1 MSVGR
6 NSFDEVHYPADA
18 WELLSPRLSEA
29 RRERML
35 RVASQR
41 TRHLRLVLQD
51 VFDPHNVGACLRSA
65 EAFGILCCDQV
76 NLYQKFGKISTVSR
90 GADQWLEVRRFTD
103 LELYIQGLQ
112 ERGFKVAAA
121 YPPGGDTMPLAELP
135 LDEPLAVVFG
145 NEREGLHKAW
155 QNRVD
160 YRFTIP
166 MYGMVESFN
175 ISVSAA
181 LTLHSLSE
189 RCRAELPAETF
200 LLDAAAQKRLLD
212 QWICRHS
219 QRPEDE
225 LARLRDQSSG

>member
-1 MSVGR
+1 MSVWR
-6 NSFDEVHYPADA
+6 NSFDEVHYPSDA
-18 WELLSPRLSEA
+18 WELLSPRLSPV
-29 RRERML
+29 RRERMQH
-35 RVASQR
+35 VASLR

-65 EAFGILCCDQV
+65 EAFGVLCCDQV

-103 LELYIQGLQ
+103 LDLYIQGL
-112 ERGFKVAAA
+112 RANGFKIAAA
-121 YPPGGDTMPLAELP
+121 YPPGGTTMPLEALP
-135 LDEPLAVVFG
+135 LDAPLAVVFG

-155 QNRVD
+155 QDQVD

-181 LTLHSLSE
+181 LTLHTLTE
-189 RCRAELPAETF
+189 RCRAELPAEKF
-200 LLDAAAQKRLLD
+200 LLDATAQKRLLD

-219 QRPEDE
+219 HNPDDE
-225 LARLRDQSSG
+225 LTRLRDQSSG

>member
-1 MSVGR
+1 MSVWR
-6 NSFDEVHYPADA
+6 NNFEEIHYPADA
-18 WELLSPRLSEA
+18 WELLSPRLSPT

-35 RVASQR
+35 HVASQR

-103 LELYIQGLQ
+103 FEFYTKGLKAK
-112 ERGFKVAAA
+112 GFKVAAA
-121 YPPGGDTMPLAELP
+121 YPAATAMPLSVLP

-145 NEREGLHKAW
+145 NEREGLHQAW
-155 QNRVD
+155 LEHVD

-175 ISVSAA
+175 VSVSVA
-181 LTLHSLSE
+181 LTLHSLSQ
-189 RCRAELPAETF
+189 RCRTELSQEKF

-219 QRPEDE
+219 HNPDDE

>member
-1 MSVGR
+1 MSVWR
-6 NSFDEVHYPADA
+6 NNFDEAHYPSDA
-18 WELLSPRLSEA
+18 WELLSPRLSPV
-29 RRERML
+29 RRERMQQ
-35 RVASQR
+35 VASQR

-65 EAFGILCCDQV
+65 EAFGVLCCDQV

-103 LELYIQGLQ
+103 LDLYIQGL
-112 ERGFKVAAA
+112 RAKGFKIAAA
-121 YPPGGDTMPLAELP
+121 YPPGGTTMPLQALP
-135 LDEPLAVVFG
+135 LDAPLAVVFG

-155 QNRVD
+155 QDQVD

-181 LTLHSLSE
+181 LSLHTLTE
-189 RCRAELPAETF
+189 RCRVELPAEKY

-219 QRPEDE
+219 HNPDDE
-225 LARLRDQSSG
+225 LTRLRDQSSG

>member
-1 MSVGR
+1 MSVWR
-6 NSFDEVHYPADA
+6 NNFEDVLYPADA
-18 WELLSPRLSEA
+18 WELLSPRLSPT

-35 RVASQR
+35 HVASQR

-103 LELYIQGLQ
+103 LDLYVKGLR
-112 ERGFKVAAA
+112 EKGFKVAAA
-121 YPPGGDTMPLAELP
+121 YPAGTAMTLAALP

-145 NEREGLHKAW
+145 NEREGLHQAW
-155 QNRVD
+155 HEHVD

-175 ISVSAA
+175 VSVSVA

-189 RCRAELPAETF
+189 RCRAELPQDKI

-219 QRPEDE
+219 HNPDDE
-225 LARLRDQSSG
+225 LTRLRDLSSG

>member
-1 MSVGR
+1 MSVWR
-6 NSFDEVHYPADA
+6 NNFEDALYPADA
-18 WELLSPRLSEA
+18 WELLSPRLSPT

-35 RVASQR
+35 HVASQR
-41 TRHLRLVLQD
+41 TRHVRLVLQD

-103 LELYIQGLQ
+103 LELYTKGLR
-112 ERGFKVAAA
+112 EKGFKVA
-121 YPPGGDTMPLAELP
+121 YPAGTSMTLSALP
-135 LDEPLAVVFG
+135 LDKPLAVVFG

-155 QNRVD
+155 HEHVD

-175 ISVSAA
+175 VSVSVA

-189 RCRAELPAETF
+189 RCRKELPQDEV

-219 QRPEDE
+219 HNFDDE
-225 LARLRDQSSG
+225 LTRLRDQSSG

>member
-1 MSVGR
+1 MSVWR
-6 NSFDEVHYPADA
+6 NNFEDVHYPNDA
-18 WELLSPRLSEA
+18 WELLSPRLSPL
-29 RRERML
+29 RRERMQ

-103 LELYIQGLQ
+103 LGLYLKGLR

-121 YPPGGDTMPLAELP
+121 YPAGTSMPLAELP

-155 QNRVD
+155 QDHVD

-181 LTLHSLSE
+181 LTLHSLTE
-189 RCRAELPAETF
+189 RGRVELPQDKF

-219 QRPEDE
+219 HNPDDE
-225 LARLRDQSSG
+225 LARLREQSSG

>member
-1 MSVGR
+1 MSVWR
-6 NSFDEVHYPADA
+6 NNFDEVHYPSDA
-18 WELLSPRLSEA
+18 WELLSPRLSPV
-29 RRERML
+29 RRERMQH
-35 RVASQR
+35 VASQR

-65 EAFGILCCDQV
+65 EAFGVLCCDQV

-103 LELYIQGLQ
+103 LDLYIQGL
-112 ERGFKVAAA
+112 RANGFRIAAA
-121 YPPGGDTMPLAELP
+121 YPPGGTTMPLEALP
-135 LDEPLAVVFG
+135 LDAPLAVVFG

-155 QNRVD
+155 QDQVD

-181 LTLHSLSE
+181 LTLHTLTE
-189 RCRAELPAETF
+189 RCRTELPAEKF

-219 QRPEDE
+219 HNPDDE
-225 LARLRDQSSG
+225 LTRLRDQSSG

>member
-1 MSVGR
+1 MSVWR
-6 NSFDEVHYPADA
+6 NNFDDILYPADA
-18 WELLSPRLSEA
+18 WELMSPRLSPS

-35 RVASQR
+35 HVASQR

-90 GADQWLEVRRFTD
+90 GADQWLEVRRFND
-103 LELYIQGLQ
+103 LEFYTKGLRD
-112 ERGFKVAAA
+112 RGFKVAAA
-121 YPPGGDTMPLAELP
+121 YPAGTAIELSALP
-135 LDEPLAVVFG
+135 LHEPLAVVFG
-145 NEREGLHKAW
+145 NEREGLHQAW
-155 QNRVD
+155 HEHVD

-166 MYGMVESFN
+166 MHGMVESFN
-175 ISVSAA
+175 VSVSAA

-189 RCRAELPAETF
+189 RCRKELPPEQF
-200 LLDAAAQKRLLD
+200 LLDATAQKRLLD

-219 QRPEDE
+219 HNLDDE

>member
-1 MSVGR
+1 
-6 NSFDEVHYPADA
+6 
-18 WELLSPRLSEA
+18 
-29 RRERML
+29 ML
-35 RVASQR
+35 RTAGQR

-90 GADQWLEVRRFTD
+90 GADQWLEIRRFTD
-103 LELYIQGLQ
+103 LDLYVKGLKEQ
-112 ERGFKVAAA
+112 GFKVAAA
-121 YPPGGDTMPLAELP
+121 YPAGTALALEELP
-135 LDEPLAVVFG
+135 LHEPLAVVFG

-155 QNRVD
+155 QDHVD

-175 ISVSAA
+175 VSVSVA
-181 LTLHSLSE
+181 LTLHSLSQRGRSE
-189 RCRAELPAETF
+189 IAQEKF
-200 LLDAAAQKRLLD
+200 LLDAPAQKRLLD

-219 QRPEDE
+219 HDPQDE